1 MLEAAVV
8 AEGSF
13 VGAAGGAHPLSTAK
27 AAAAA
32 AMLRTVMHQGCPAI
46 TAPVKDLRGDFGRC
60 HRVPIRSM

>member
-1 MLEAAVV
+1 LV
-8 AEGSF
+8 GS
-13 VGAAGGAHPLSTAK
+13 AGGAHPHNTAK
-27 AAAAA
+27 VAAAA